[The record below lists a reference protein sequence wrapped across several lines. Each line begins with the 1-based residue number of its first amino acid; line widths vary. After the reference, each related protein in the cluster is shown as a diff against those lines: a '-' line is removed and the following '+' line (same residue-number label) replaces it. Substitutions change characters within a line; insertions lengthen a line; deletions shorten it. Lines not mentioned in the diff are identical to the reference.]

1 MSKNE
6 NDEKKQLTI
15 IEKLVSIL
23 QKGNLQ
29 EIVYIMGSKKEIIK
43 RNFIAGI
50 SRGVGIGIGVSIVS
64 AMLISFFFFFVT
76 LNIPILGEYISDIV
90 SIVEK
95 SR

>member
-6 NDEKKQLTI
+6 NDKKEQLTI
-15 IEKLVSIL
+15 IEKLISML

-50 SRGVGIGIGVSIVS
+50 SRGVGIGIGVSLVS
-64 AMLISFFFFFVT
+64 AMLISFLQRIVT
-76 LNIPILGEYISDIV
+76 LNIPVLGEYISDIV

>member
-1 MSKNE
+1 MSQNE
-6 NDEKKQLTI
+6 NNEKKQLNS

-50 SRGVGIGIGVSIVS
+50 SRGVGIGVGVSIVS
-64 AMLISFFFFFVT
+64 AMLISFLQRIVT
-76 LNIPILGEYISDIV
+76 LNIPVLGEYISDIV

>member
-1 MSKNE
+1 MSQKEKNE
-6 NDEKKQLTI
+6 KQQLNT
-15 IEKLVSIL
+15 IEKFISIL

-64 AMLISFFFFFVT
+64 AMLISILQKIVT
-76 LNIPILGEYISDIV
+76 LNIPVLGESISAIV
-90 SIVEK
+90 SLVEK
-95 SR
+95 RR

>member
-1 MSKNE
+1 MSQKEKNE
-6 NDEKKQLTI
+6 KQQLNT
-15 IEKLVSIL
+15 IEKFISIL

-64 AMLISFFFFFVT
+64 AMLISILQKIVT
-76 LNIPILGEYISDIV
+76 LNIPVLGEYISDIV

>member
-64 AMLISFFFFFVT
+64 AMLMSFLQRIVT